1 MMRKKSMLQLGAA
14 AIVSAALGTVA
25 FGPSAM
31 GQGAAGPFTQA
42 QVDAGRQAFAD
53 NCAACHLADLA
64 GTNDAPALAG
74 SAFMGAWG
82 KRTTAQLYSKIHTTM
97 PLGRGGSLDDATY
110 ANLVA
115 YILRANGATPGT
127 TAFTPTASV
136 AIGSIANGQMPA
148 GLNTN
153 RTANGQATV
162 PPRPPD
168 PGRFSLPT
176 KFGL

>member
-1 MMRKKSMLQLGAA
+1 MTRNKNILLGAA
-14 AIVSAALGTVA
+14 ALLSAALGTVA
-25 FGPSAM
+25 F

-82 KRTTAQLYSKIHTTM
+82 KRTTEALYSKISKTM
-97 PLGRGGSLDDATY
+97 PLGRGGSLDEATY
-110 ANLVA
+110 TSLVA

-127 TAFTPTASV
+127 TAFTPTTAI
-136 AIGSIANGQMPA
+136 AIGSVANGKMPA
-148 GLNTN
+148 GLA
-153 RTANGQATV
+153 RTAAGA
-162 PPRPPD
+162 R
-168 PGRFSLPT
+168 R
-176 KFGL
+176 